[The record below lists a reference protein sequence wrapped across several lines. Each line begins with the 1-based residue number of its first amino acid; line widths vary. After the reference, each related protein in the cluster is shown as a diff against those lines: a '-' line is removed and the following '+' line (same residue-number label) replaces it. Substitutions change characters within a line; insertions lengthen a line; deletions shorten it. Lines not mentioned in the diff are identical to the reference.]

1 MDKSITIRFSKDEW
15 LPRTR
20 DGLDYLLRYSFVDS
34 EFIGKA
40 DEAFLTRQAYI
51 VIGISG
57 TLNSMW
63 GFSKNNLCKVLF
75 EYGKRHVETMIS
87 EGTLANQTELQL
99 TTYSA
104 PAQCP
109 FDPERIDFSFDSPL
123 EYSYSLENP
132 LSSAEPSSLAFQIV
146 DLRDSIN
153 AIFGEQ
159 FNGRLLTLPQERHL
173 VELFKSCDGN
183 EEFAYRVAS
192 LGGLSTS
199 IDTKMIK
206 AVHKKSK
213 GELKGPNEQVSKS
226 QGKLKPLD
234 FLGEF
239 LRNRYS
245 IEKVNEVMDVFKN
258 FNHLRRMYPIHTDR
272 ARGVLSAY
280 RFFEIE
286 YPLSD
291 HNYEW
296 QKLLEKYRDCLKILL
311 GLLKS

>member
-1 MDKSITIRFSKDEW
+1 MSKSITIRFTNDEW

-20 DGLDYLLRYSFVDS
+20 DGIDYLLRFSFADS
-34 EFIGKA
+34 EFVGKP
-40 DEAFLTRQAYI
+40 DEPFLTTQAHI

-63 GFSKNNLCKVLF
+63 GLSENNLRKVLF

-99 TTYSA
+99 TTFGA

-109 FDPERIDFSFDSPL
+109 FDPDRIDLFFDSPL
-123 EYSYSLENP
+123 EYSFSSENP
-132 LSSAEPSSLAFQIV
+132 LSNAEPTSIAFQIV

-159 FNGRLLTLPQERHL
+159 FKGRLLTLPQERHL

-183 EEFAYRVAS
+183 EEFAYRIAS

-199 IDTKMIK
+199 IESKTMK
-206 AVHKKSK
+206 ATHRKSK
-213 GELKGPNEQVSKS
+213 SEPKKPNEKVSKRQGELK
-226 QGKLKPLD
+226 PLGL
-234 FLGEF
+234 LGGF
-239 LRNRYS
+239 LRDRYS
-245 IEKVNEVMDVFKN
+245 IDKTNEVMDVLQN
-258 FNHLRRMYPIHTDR
+258 FNKLRRMYPIHTDS
-272 ARGVLSAY
+272 AKGVLEAY

-286 YPLSD
+286 YPISD
-291 HNYEW
+291 HNYVW

-311 GLLKS
+311 DLLKS